1 MSIENC
7 RTEIDDLDSELLRL
21 LNQRAELALRVGESK
36 QASGMSLCDHTRERE
51 VIERMCKTNRGP
63 LDDRAVVE
71 LFRAIIHES
80 RRIQTRAAERGNE
93 AEYVPSLIS
102 QTSSPR
108 VAFQGEPGAF
118 SEEAAIKLLG
128 TQITLVPRPTFES
141 LFRSISDKAADYI
154 LAPIENS
161 LAGFVHACFD
171 QLLDSKL
178 CVAGEVII
186 PISHYLIGCA
196 GASFA
201 SIATVESHPVA
212 LEQCRRFLE
221 TNPQIRRVVAED
233 TAGSVAQVVRAGDPT
248 RAAIAGRRA
257 LERYGGVVLREHLE
271 DSSENYTR
279 FFLLRSS
286 AEFIADADK
295 TSLAIELPHQ
305 AGALYRALEPFAQ
318 SGIDLLKIEGRPV
331 KGRPW
336 EYCFYLELQGSA
348 NDTEVMAAL
357 DELPNRQVESR
368 ILGSYGAARMPS
380 MNANVG
386 ADSSKEAASREQ

>member
-1 MSIENC
+1 VSIENC
-7 RTEIDDLDSELLRL
+7 RTEIDNLDSELLRL

-36 QASGMSLCDHTRERE
+36 QASGVSLCDHTRESE
-51 VIERMCKTNRGP
+51 VIERMCQANQGP
-63 LDDRAVVE
+63 LDERAIVE

-93 AEYVPSLIS
+93 AGYVPNFSS
-102 QTSSPR
+102 QTSPPR

-118 SEEAAIKLLG
+118 SEDAAIKLLG
-128 TQITLVPRPTFES
+128 KQITLVPRPTFES
-141 LFRSISDKAADYI
+141 LFNAIGDQAADYI

-178 CVAGEVII
+178 YVAGEVII

-196 GASFA
+196 GASFD

-212 LEQCRRFLE
+212 LAQCRRFLE
-221 TNPQIRRVVAED
+221 TYPQIRRVVAED
-233 TAGSVAQVVRAGDPT
+233 TAGSVAQVVRAGDRT
-248 RAAIAGRRA
+248 RAAIAGVRA
-257 LERYGGVVLREHLE
+257 VERYGGVVLREHLE

-286 AEFIADADK
+286 AEFLADADK
-295 TSLAIELPHQ
+295 VSLAIELPHQ
-305 AGALYRALEPFAQ
+305 AGALHRALEPFAQ

-336 EYCFYLELQGSA
+336 EYCFYLELRGSA
-348 NDTEVMAAL
+348 DDIEVMTAL
-357 DELPNRQVESR
+357 KELRDQRVEKR
-368 ILGSYGAARMPS
+368 ILGSYRSAPVPS
-380 MNANVG
+380 G
-386 ADSSKEAASREQ
+386 